1 MPALTRPALV
11 VVPMVALVALTG
23 CGPKKT
29 ATPTPTAAAPA
40 PVAGGSSTQAAGGA
54 GKTCPAGHTS
64 ATINGAAKCLAAGQQ
79 CSSKAI
85 NSYPQYGYIC
95 ASSNGRLTP
104 RRK

>member
-1 MPALTRPALV
+1 MPALTRPALL
-11 VVPMVALVALTG
+11 VVPMVALLALTG

-29 ATPTPTAAAPA
+29 AARTPAAPA
-40 PVAGGSSTQAAGGA
+40 PVAGGSSSRAPGGA

-64 ATINGAAKCLAAGQQ
+64 ATINGATKCLAVGQQ

-95 ASSNGRLTP
+95 ASSNGRLTL

>member
-29 ATPTPTAAAPA
+29 ATPTPTADAPA
-40 PVAGGSSTQAAGGA
+40 PVAGGSNSQAAGGA
-54 GKTCPAGHTS
+54 GKTCSAGHTS

-79 CSSKAI
+79 CSSKAV

-95 ASSNGRLTP
+95 ASSSGRLTL

>member
-1 MPALTRPALV
+1 MPALTRPALL
-11 VVPMVALVALTG
+11 VVPMVALLALTG

-29 ATPTPTAAAPA
+29 AART
-40 PVAGGSSTQAAGGA
+40 
-54 GKTCPAGHTS
+54 PAGHTS
-64 ATINGAAKCLAAGQQ
+64 ATINGATKCLAAGQQ

-95 ASSNGRLTP
+95 ASSNGRLTL

>member
-1 MPALTRPALV
+1 MPALTRPALL
-11 VVPMVALVALTG
+11 VVPMVALLALTG

-29 ATPTPTAAAPA
+29 AARTPTAPA
-40 PVAGGSSTQAAGGA
+40 PVAGGSSSRAPGSA
-54 GKTCPAGHTS
+54 GKTCPAGDTS
-64 ATINGAAKCLAAGQQ
+64 ATINGATKCLAAGQQ

-95 ASSNGRLTP
+95 ASSNGRLTL